1 MLKKFVNNP
10 ADIVEEMIS
19 GFVGAFPD
27 FYEKHPTVN
36 AVLYRKR
43 RKDKVALVTGGGSGH
58 EPLFAGFVGKGL
70 ADAAVC
76 GYVYNAPDPESIYQ
90 TVKSV
95 ETGRGALLLYG
106 TYPGDKMNFDI
117 AEERLN
123 REGIVTRHVCVHDD
137 IVSAPAEKKEERRGL
152 AGDVFL
158 LRVVG
163 AACDAGLDV
172 DEIRRLAE
180 IANDRT
186 WSIDAAI
193 TTRLSDSL
201 RNGPAMLESRM
212 EHIEYGIG
220 LHGER
225 GILRTKLQPVDQM
238 VDKMYA
244 QLIDESGLKKGDE
257 VCVLVNGLGAIS
269 LLELAIVFQRVKK
282 LLEENGIRIYDADFN
297 SYCASYT
304 SNGFSITILQI
315 DEQIKPYY
323 SAACYSPFYSH
334 EIAKQDGAAGQ
345 DGPPAPVCV
354 PASETLPVEYV
365 PAKRAG
371 GNVFEITAMQL
382 RDMMIHVADRLIA
395 AEAYLS
401 RLDSIVGDG
410 DHGIRMAMGMRKAAQ
425 RLMGIPEEYLPG
437 EICQIIGKTM
447 LLVGGASGVFFG
459 SMFLAAAESLGDNRR
474 IKVSDFADMWHTAQA
489 AVEKKGGARR
499 GEKTLIDALAPAA
512 DAMKE
517 HEGCDYLTALR
528 AAEIAAEGG
537 MLETQKM
544 VAKFGRGK
552 FLSDRALGCQD
563 AGATTVWIMFQG
575 MREYMDNAD

>member
-10 ADIVEEMIS
+10 AHIVEEMIS

-36 AVLYRKR
+36 AVLYQKR
-43 RKDKVALVTGGGSGH
+43 RKNKVALITGGGSGH
-58 EPLFAGFVGKGL
+58 EPLFVGFVGKGL

-76 GYVYNAPDPESIYQ
+76 GYVYNAPDPETIYE

-95 ETGRGALLLYG
+95 ETGKGALLLYG

-123 REGIVTRHVCVHDD
+123 REGVVTRHICVHDD
-137 IVSAPAEKKEERRGL
+137 VISAPAEKKEERRGL

-163 AACDAGLDV
+163 AACDAGLSI
-172 DEIRRLAE
+172 DEIQRLAE
-180 IANDRT
+180 IANNRT
-186 WSIDAAI
+186 WSIDVAI
-193 TTRLSDSL
+193 TTRWSDSL
-201 RNGPAMLESRM
+201 RSSLESPEDRV

-225 GILRTKLQPVDQM
+225 GILRTRLQPVDQL
-238 VDKMYA
+238 VDKMYS
-244 QLIDESGLKKGDE
+244 QLVDETGLKKGDE
-257 VCVLVNGLGAIS
+257 VCVLVNGLGAAS
-269 LLELAIVFQRVKK
+269 LLELAIVFHRMKE
-282 LLEENGIRIYDADFN
+282 LLEQSGIHIYDADFN

-304 SNGFSITILQI
+304 SNGFSITILQM

-323 SAACYSPFYSH
+323 EAACYSPFYSH
-334 EIAKQDGAAGQ
+334 EVTKRSTVKRGAE
-345 DGPPAPVCV
+345 PAPVRV
-354 PASETLPVEYV
+354 PAREILPVEYI
-365 PAKRAG
+365 PAKKAG
-371 GNVFEITAMQL
+371 NLYEITAMQL

-410 DHGIRMAMGMRKAAQ
+410 DHGVCMAMGMRKAVE
-425 RLMGIPEEYLPG
+425 RLMNITEEYLPG

-459 SMFLAAAESLGDNRR
+459 SMFLAAAESLKDKRCV
-474 IKVSDFADMWHTAQA
+474 KVCDFAGMWHMAQV

-499 GEKTLIDALAPAA
+499 GEKTLIDALAPAV
-512 DAMKE
+512 DALKE
-517 HEGCDYLTALR
+517 HAGCDYLTALR
-528 AAEIAAEGG
+528 AAEISAEEG
-537 MLETQKM
+537 MLETRKM

-552 FLSDRALGCQD
+552 FLADRALGCQD

-575 MREYMDNAD
+575 MREYMDDAD